1 MRVVEFYHYD
11 QYHVTVNRRTFMVVE
26 GMGIM
31 EFTGTDIPPVLT
43 VLSKTERYDADTSPY
58 TVWECAVADK
68 CHLVTLS
75 ADDQRLES
83 VTWFD
88 AINELG
94 ERLEINGDFPVGI
107 TRDMFQQAI
116 RAYFPRHAHLLDN
129 GGKEPVADASVAEY
143 MLLQQRYRIARAESA
158 RICEKIDQHIRMV
171 HLRNR
176 TEELVALNAGTNALM
191 LDGLEK
197 SIEEL
202 QKVYQLYKECGID

>member
-1 MRVVEFYHYD
+1 MKYIDITDYD
-11 QYHVTVNRRTFMVVE
+11 HCSNAARSRTFMVVE

-43 VLSKTERYDADTSPY
+43 VLSKTERYDADTPPY

-75 ADDQRLES
+75 ADDQRLKS

-158 RICEKIDQHIRMV
+158 RIREKIDQHIRMV

-191 LDGLEK
+191 LHGLEK
-197 SIEEL
+197 NIEEL
-202 QKVYQLYKECGID
+202 QEVYQLYKECGID

>member
-1 MRVVEFYHYD
+1 MKYIDITDYDHYSNA
-11 QYHVTVNRRTFMVVE
+11 VRSRTFMVVE

-43 VLSKTERYDADTSPY
+43 VLSKTERYDADTPPY

-129 GGKEPVADASVAEY
+129 GGKEPIADASVAEY

-158 RICEKIDQHIRMV
+158 RIREKIDQHIRMV
-171 HLRNR
+171 HLRSR
-176 TEELVALNAGTNALM
+176 TEELVALNASTNALM
-191 LDGLEK
+191 LHGLEK
-197 SIEEL
+197 NIEEL
-202 QKVYQLYKECGID
+202 QEVYQLYKECGID

>member
-1 MRVVEFYHYD
+1 MKYIDITDYDHYSNA
-11 QYHVTVNRRTFMVVE
+11 VRSRTFMVVE

-43 VLSKTERYDADTSPY
+43 VLSKTERYDADTSPC

-94 ERLEINGDFPVGI
+94 GRLEINGDFPVGI

>member
-1 MRVVEFYHYD
+1 MKYIDITDYD
-11 QYHVTVNRRTFMVVE
+11 LYSNAAWFIVVE

-43 VLSKTERYDADTSPY
+43 VLRKTERYDADTPPY
-58 TVWECAVADK
+58 AVLECAVADK
-68 CHLVTLS
+68 CHLVKLS

-129 GGKEPVADASVAEY
+129 GGKEPVADASIAEY

-158 RICEKIDQHIRMV
+158 RIREKIDQHIRMV

-176 TEELVALNAGTNALM
+176 TEELVALNASTNALM
-191 LDGLEK
+191 LHGLEK
-197 SIEEL
+197 NIEEL
-202 QKVYQLYKECGID
+202 QEVYQLYKECGID

>member
-1 MRVVEFYHYD
+1 MKYIDITDYD
-11 QYHVTVNRRTFMVVE
+11 RYSNAVRSRTFMVVE

-43 VLSKTERYDADTSPY
+43 VLSKTERYDADTPPY

-158 RICEKIDQHIRMV
+158 RIREKIDQHIRMV
-171 HLRNR
+171 LLRNR
-176 TEELVALNAGTNALM
+176 TEELVAPNASTNALM
-191 LDGLEK
+191 LHGLEK
-197 SIEEL
+197 NIEEL
-202 QKVYQLYKECGID
+202 QEVYQLYKECGID

>member
-1 MRVVEFYHYD
+1 MKYIDITDYDHYSNA
-11 QYHVTVNRRTFMVVE
+11 VRSRTFMVVE

-43 VLSKTERYDADTSPY
+43 VLSKTERYDAGTPPY

-116 RAYFPRHAHLLDN
+116 RAYFPRRAHLLDN
-129 GGKEPVADASVAEY
+129 GGKEPIADASVAEY

-158 RICEKIDQHIRMV
+158 RIREKIDQHIRMV

-191 LDGLEK
+191 LHGLEK
-197 SIEEL
+197 NIEEL
-202 QKVYQLYKECGID
+202 QEVYQLYKECGID

>member
-1 MRVVEFYHYD
+1 MKHMLISDYNEYSEVAD
-11 QYHVTVNRRTFMVVE
+11 QKTFLVIADT
-26 GMGIM
+26 GIM
-31 EFTGTDIPPVLT
+31 EFTGDSIPPVLT
-43 VLSKTERYDADTSPY
+43 VLSTTRKEIADMPPH

-94 ERLEINGDFPVGI
+94 ARLEINGDFPVGI

>member
-1 MRVVEFYHYD
+1 MKYIDITDYD
-11 QYHVTVNRRTFMVVE
+11 PYSNSRTFMVVE

-43 VLSKTERYDADTSPY
+43 VLSKTERYDADTPPY
-58 TVWECAVADK
+58 TVLECAVADK

-116 RAYFPRHAHLLDN
+116 RAYFPHHAHWLDN
-129 GGKEPVADASVAEY
+129 GGVEPKPDASVAEY

-158 RICEKIDQHIRMV
+158 RIREKIDQHIRMV

-176 TEELVALNAGTNALM
+176 TEELVALNASTNALM
-191 LDGLEK
+191 LHGLEK
-197 SIEEL
+197 NIEEL
-202 QKVYQLYKECGID
+202 QEVYQLYKECGID